1 MTDIHCLLEKRNTST
16 TSGSSSCLAGG
27 RNLYILY
34 NTFSSKY
41 VRDRRR
47 GQNTL
52 KLKFTNASDA
62 GDFECQVS
70 TNPKISQVFELT
82 VVGECRHN
90 MTLCNKQYRSLDSI
104 FLRLGVSPN
113 DTFLAI
119 TIKIIYFSSIC
130 FCGGPARKA
139 RDGGVSRAAQM
150 LH

>member
-16 TSGSSSCLAGG
+16 TSGSSSCLAGW
-27 RNLYILY
+27 RKLYIL
-34 NTFSSKY
+34 NTTFSIKY

-82 VVGECRHN
+82 VVGECRQN
-90 MTLCNKQYRSLDSI
+90 MALCNKQYRSLDSI

-130 FCGGPARKA
+130 FCGGRARKA
-139 RDGGVSRAAQM
+139 RDGGVSCAAQM

>member
-1 MTDIHCLLEKRNTST
+1 MKAVVAAFNQEKALVGAFSEP
-16 TSGSSSCLAGG
+16 SDG
-27 RNLYILY
+27 
-34 NTFSSKY
+34 TFSSTSSRN

-82 VVGECRHN
+82 VVGECSCCGRHN
-90 MTLCNKQYRSLDSI
+90 MTLCNKQYRSLESI

-130 FCGGPARKA
+130 FCGGPAREA
-139 RDGGVSRAAQM
+139 RDGWVSRAAQM